1 MHGPRRG
8 ATRVAWTGLTASALT
23 SLPAC
28 PACYPAYAG
37 ILSSLGLGALNSVG
51 AQAIIT
57 VALLIVALGALFYRA
72 RARRGLGPFVLGLV
86 AAVAVIGSKFVLG
99 WEPGTYGGV
108 AVLIGACVWNAW
120 PAREEG
126 VCVDRAAD
134 QAPNT

>member
-1 MHGPRRG
+1 MDGPGRG
-8 ATRVAWTGLTASALT
+8 ATRAAWTGLPASALT
-23 SLPAC
+23 ALPAC

-37 ILSSLGLGALNSVG
+37 VLSSLGLGALDSVG

-57 VALLIVALGALFYRA
+57 VGFLIAALGALFYRA
-72 RARRGLGPFVLGLV
+72 RARHGLGPFVLGLV
-86 AAVAVIGSKFVLG
+86 ATVAVIGTKFVLG

-126 VCVDRAAD
+126 EYVDRAAD
-134 QAPNT
+134 QAPNA

>member
-1 MHGPRRG
+1 MI
-8 ATRVAWTGLTASALT
+8 ATRATWTGLPASALT
-23 SLPAC
+23 ALPAC

-37 ILSSLGLGALNSVG
+37 VLSSLGLGALNSVG

-57 VALLIVALGALFYRA
+57 VAFLIAALGALFYRA

-120 PAREEG
+120 PARAESE
-126 VCVDRAAD
+126 CVDCAAD
-134 QAPNT
+134 EAPNA